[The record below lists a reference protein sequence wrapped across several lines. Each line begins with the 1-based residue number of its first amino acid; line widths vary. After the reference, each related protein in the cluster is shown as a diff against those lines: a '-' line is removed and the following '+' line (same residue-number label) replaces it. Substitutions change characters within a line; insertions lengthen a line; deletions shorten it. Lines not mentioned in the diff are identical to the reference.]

1 MYSSTLATASCTTA
15 RILVNGKPVKIFTDA
30 QGQSWVEAREGSKY
44 QIEVKNNSMFRVLC
58 VASIDGINVISGE
71 EATLE
76 PENGYVINPFSSLKI
91 DGWRISDDSVKEFL
105 FTYDKSKSY
114 SVKLGAGAKN
124 LGVIGVAI
132 YEEKQKPLSWT
143 YTSTGTWRNPVLY
156 NGNYYS
162 GWTTSGDQ
170 IKGLGTSGYMN
181 SVDFNASSG
190 YINGQGIQPTAFS
203 CSVANN
209 AGDGLLRSA
218 PIDFHAGTAK
228 GKELESRVTEVMFEA
243 GSLIQSH
250 TIYYDSYAHLVKRG
264 VITDN
269 KMPQP
274 FKQSKYCKDI

>member
-1 MYSSTLATASCTTA
+1 MNASLNATASCTTA
-15 RILVNGKPVKIFTDA
+15 RILVNGKPVKIFTDP

-124 LGVIGVAI
+124 LGVIGI
-132 YEEKQKPLSWT
+132 GIFEEKVKPLSWT
-143 YTSTGTWRNPVLY
+143 YSSTGTWPFRD
-156 NGNYYS
+156 S
-162 GWTTSGDQ
+162 WTTMTTCGDFV
-170 IKGLGTSGYMN
+170 KGMSNDFLC
-181 SVDFNASSG
+181 SVDASSG
-190 YINGQGIQPTAFS
+190 YINDNDTISVNSCSVQPTA
-203 CSVANN
+203 
-209 AGDGLLRSA
+209 LRSA

-228 GKELESRVTEVMFEA
+228 GKEIDSRVTEVQFEA

-250 TIYYDSYAHLVKRG
+250 TIYYDSYDHLVKRG
-264 VITDN
+264 VISDN